1 MTGSNRG
8 SSLPTRAQ
16 ILEFVETSQGKV
28 DKREIARAFGVGGAD
43 RAALRRLLRDMADD
57 GLIARRARRNV
68 ASGELPPVFVAEVD
82 VLDGDGD
89 PVAAPVD
96 WRGAG
101 PPPRFALVPRG
112 PASGHRGPAS
122 GRRGPAPG
130 PGDRVLVRRR
140 GADRA
145 EIVHVIGHRASRV
158 VGVYEP
164 SRRGGFVRSVERR
177 GPVGVEVAAGGE
189 SGARPGDLVV
199 ADSDGRGRARISAV
213 FGAFDR
219 AGAVS
224 ELVLERNAIPREFP
238 ADALS
243 EAVRA
248 APADATDRADL
259 RDLPLVTIDDEDA
272 RDFDDAVWAAPAGD
286 GGWRVVVAIADV
298 AHYVRPGGALD
309 REARRRGNS
318 VYLPDR
324 AVPMLPEALSNG
336 LCSLRPGEERACL
349 AAELRID
356 DNGAVLGCRFRRA
369 TMRSAARLTYRE
381 VSERGAADPELGN
394 LFGAFA
400 ALLRAR
406 RARGVL
412 DLDLPERRVLFD
424 DAGEVRAIEPRPRF
438 DSCRLI
444 EEFMVAANA
453 AAAEALVERG
463 APCLFRV
470 HERPPLDRM
479 ERLRGVLAGLGYALS
494 RGPRRPG
501 AGLFDAVLARS
512 RGRPESE
519 AVALSV
525 LRAQSQAEYSPRNIG
540 HFGLGLAR
548 YVHFT
553 SPIRRYADLI
563 IHRALIDALALGG
576 GGAPGEDLADTGAAL
591 SDCERRAA
599 AAEREAV
606 DRLAARFLADRV
618 GEAFG
623 ARARA
628 VTRFGVFVALDG
640 SGAEG
645 LIPLRSI
652 PGRPR
657 LDEARGRLV
666 GAHGAIGLGAP
677 LRVVLEEADTVRG
690 MLRFSLESRG
700 GSR

>member
-1 MTGSNRG
+1 MTAPGGGASG
-8 SSLPTRAQ
+8 LPTRAR
-16 ILEFVETSQGKV
+16 ILEFIGNADGKV
-28 DKREIARAFGVGGAD
+28 GKREIARAFGVGKAE
-43 RAALRRLLRDMADD
+43 RAALKRLLRDMADD
-57 GLIARRARRNV
+57 GLIARRGRRGL
-68 ASGELPPVFVAEVD
+68 ASEELPPVFVAEID
-82 VLDGDGD
+82 ALDGDGE
-89 PVAAPVD
+89 PVAAPAD
-96 WRGAG
+96 WRGDG
-101 PPPRFALVPRG
+101 PPPRFAVAPSR
-112 PASGHRGPAS
+112 
-122 GRRGPAPG
+122 RRGPAPG

-145 EIVHVIGHRASRV
+145 EVIHVIGRRLSRV
-158 VGVYEP
+158 VGVYER
-164 SRRGGFVRSVERR
+164 SRRGTGGFVRSAERR
-177 GPVGVEVAAGGE
+177 GPAGVEVATGAEG
-189 SGARPGDLVV
+189 GARPGDLV
-199 ADSDGRGRARISAV
+199 AAHADGRGGARVSAV

-224 ELVLERNAIPREFP
+224 ELVLERHAVPREFP
-238 ADALS
+238 ADSLA
-243 EAVRA
+243 EAARA
-248 APADATDRADL
+248 APADMAGRRDL

-349 AAELRID
+349 AAELRVD
-356 DNGAVLGCRFRRA
+356 ANGALSGRRFERA

-381 VSERGAADPELGN
+381 VAGRGAADPELAN

-406 RARGVL
+406 RARGAL
-412 DLDLPERRVLFD
+412 DLDIPERRVLFD

-438 DSCRLI
+438 DSHRLI

-453 AAAEALVERG
+453 AAAETLVERG

-470 HERPPLDRM
+470 HERPPPDKM
-479 ERLRGVLAGLGYALS
+479 ERLRGVLAGLGHALG

-501 AGLFDAVLARS
+501 AGMFDAALARA
-512 RGRPESE
+512 RDRPESE
-519 AVALSV
+519 AVALAV

-548 YVHFT
+548 YAHFT
-553 SPIRRYADLI
+553 SPIRRYADLLV
-563 IHRALIDALALGG
+563 HRALIDALALGD
-576 GGAPGEDLADTGAAL
+576 GGATADGLAETGAAL
-591 SDCERRAA
+591 SDAERRAA

-606 DRLAARFLADRV
+606 DRLATRFLAGRV
-618 GEAFG
+618 GETFD
-623 ARARA
+623 ARAQA
-628 VTRFGVFVALDG
+628 ATRFGVFVALAG
-640 SGAEG
+640 TGAEG
-645 LIPLRSI
+645 LVPLRSFS
-652 PGRPR
+652 GRPR
-657 LDEARGRLV
+657 LDETRGRLV
-666 GAHGAIGLGAP
+666 GEHGAIGPGTP

-690 MLRFSLESRG
+690 TLRFSLESRG
-700 GSR
+700 GLR